1 MSDNSQLNQTAVMVN
16 LASQIGCMMS
26 ASAVIVIGLAF
37 GAGYL
42 LDRVFDTGNVL
53 TIVFLV
59 GSFPVTLFAMIQIGL
74 RMQMR
79 MQRQLEQMK
88 KQAQADKQLAQE
100 EEKQA

>member
-1 MSDNSQLNQTAVMVN
+1 
-16 LASQIGCMMS
+16 MMS

-88 KQAQADKQLAQE
+88 KQAQADKQLPQE

>member
-1 MSDNSQLNQTAVMVN
+1 MVN

-26 ASAVIVIGLAF
+26 AAAVIVIGLAF

-42 LDRVFDTGNVL
+42 LDRVFDTGNIL

-79 MQRQLEQMK
+79 MQRQLDQMK

-100 EEKQA
+100 EEKQT

>member
-1 MSDNSQLNQTAVMVN
+1 MSDNSQLNQTAIMVN

-42 LDRVFDTGNVL
+42 LDRFFDTGNIL

-74 RMQMR
+74 RMQLR
-79 MQRQLEQMK
+79 MQKQLDAAR
-88 KQAQADKQLAQE
+88 KQAQKEQQLAQE
-100 EEKQA
+100 EEKQT

>member
-1 MSDNSQLNQTAVMVN
+1 MVN

-74 RMQMR
+74 RMQML

>member
-1 MSDNSQLNQTAVMVN
+1 MVN

-42 LDRVFDTGNVL
+42 LDRFFDTGNIL

-74 RMQMR
+74 RMQLR
-79 MQRQLEQMK
+79 MQKQLDAAR
-88 KQAQADKQLAQE
+88 KQAQKEQQLAQE
-100 EEKQA
+100 EEKQT

>member
-1 MSDNSQLNQTAVMVN
+1 MVN
-16 LASQIGCMMS
+16 MASQIGCMMS

-42 LDRVFDTGNVL
+42 LDRVFDTKNIF
-53 TIVFLV
+53 TMVFLV

-79 MQRQLEQMK
+79 MQRQLDAMK
-88 KQAQADKQLAQE
+88 KQAQKEKQLAQE
-100 EEKQA
+100 E

>member
-1 MSDNSQLNQTAVMVN
+1 MVN

-26 ASAVIVIGLAF
+26 ALAVIVIGLAF

>member
-1 MSDNSQLNQTAVMVN
+1 MVN

>member
-1 MSDNSQLNQTAVMVN
+1 MVN

-42 LDRVFDTGNVL
+42 LDRYFDTGNVL
-53 TIVFLV
+53 TIIFLV

-79 MQRQLEQMK
+79 MQRQMEAMK
-88 KQAQADKQLAQE
+88 KRQAQEEQLAQQQE
-100 EEKQA
+100 EEKQT

>member
-1 MSDNSQLNQTAVMVN
+1 MVN
-16 LASQIGCMMS
+16 MASQIGCMMS
-26 ASAVIVIGLAF
+26 AAAVIVIGLAF

-42 LDRVFDTGNVL
+42 LDRVFDTGNIL

-79 MQRQLEQMK
+79 MQRQLEALK
-88 KQAQADKQLAQE
+88 KNQTQEEIQLAQE
-100 EEKQA
+100 EEKQT

>member
-1 MSDNSQLNQTAVMVN
+1 MVN

-37 GAGYL
+37 GAGYF
-42 LDRVFDTGNVL
+42 LDRVFDTGNIL

-74 RMQMR
+74 RMQIR
-79 MQRQLEQMK
+79 MQQQLEAIKK
-88 KQAQADKQLAQE
+88 KQAQEEQQLAQE
-100 EEKQA
+100 EEEQT

>member
-1 MSDNSQLNQTAVMVN
+1 MVN
-16 LASQIGCMMS
+16 LASQVGCMMS
-26 ASAVIVIGLAF
+26 AAAVIVIGLAF

-79 MQRQLEQMK
+79 MLKQMELLK
-88 KQAQADKQLAQE
+88 KQAQEETQLAKE

>member
-1 MSDNSQLNQTAVMVN
+1 MVN

-53 TIVFLV
+53 TLVFLV

-79 MQRQLEQMK
+79 MQKQLDQLK
-88 KQAQADKQLAQE
+88 KQTQEETQLAQE

>member
-1 MSDNSQLNQTAVMVN
+1 MVN
-16 LASQIGCMMS
+16 MASQVGCMMS
-26 ASAVIVIGLAF
+26 AAAVIVIGLAF

-42 LDRVFDTGNVL
+42 LDRVFDTGNIL

-79 MQRQLEQMK
+79 MQKQLNAAK
-88 KQAQADKQLAQE
+88 KQAQEEQQLAQQE
-100 EEKQA
+100 EEKQT

>member
-1 MSDNSQLNQTAVMVN
+1 MVN

-42 LDRVFDTGNVL
+42 LDRVFNTGNVL

>member
-1 MSDNSQLNQTAVMVN
+1 MVN
-16 LASQIGCMMS
+16 MASQIGCMMS

-42 LDRVFDTGNVL
+42 LDRVFDTGNIL

-74 RMQMR
+74 RMQLR
-79 MQRQLEQMK
+79 MQKQLDAAK
-88 KQAQADKQLAQE
+88 KQAQEEQLAQE
-100 EEKQA
+100 EEKQT

>member
-1 MSDNSQLNQTAVMVN
+1 MVN

-42 LDRVFDTGNVL
+42 LDRVFDTGNIL

-79 MQRQLEQMK
+79 MQRQLDQMK

-100 EEKQA
+100 EEKQT

>member
-1 MSDNSQLNQTAVMVN
+1 MVN

-42 LDRVFDTGNVL
+42 LDRYFDTGNVL
-53 TIVFLV
+53 TIIFLV

-79 MQRQLEQMK
+79 MQQQMEAIK
-88 KQAQADKQLAQE
+88 KRQAQEEQLAQQQE
-100 EEKQA
+100 EEKQT

>member
-1 MSDNSQLNQTAVMVN
+1 MVN

-26 ASAVIVIGLAF
+26 AAAVIVIGLAY

-42 LDRVFDTGNVL
+42 LDRIFDTGNVL

-74 RMQMR
+74 RMQLR
-79 MQRQLEQMK
+79 MQRQLEQLK
-88 KQAQADKQLAQE
+88 KQTQEETQRAQE

>member
-1 MSDNSQLNQTAVMVN
+1 MVN

-42 LDRVFDTGNVL
+42 LDRVFDTGNIL

-74 RMQMR
+74 RMQIR
-79 MQRQLEQMK
+79 MQKQLDAAK
-88 KQAQADKQLAQE
+88 KQAQKEQLAQE
-100 EEKQA
+100 EEKQT

>member
-1 MSDNSQLNQTAVMVN
+1 MVN

-26 ASAVIVIGLAF
+26 SAAVIVIALAF

-42 LDRVFDTGNVL
+42 LDRLFDTGNIL
-53 TIVFLV
+53 TIIFLV

-79 MQRQLEQMK
+79 MQKQLDVMK
-88 KQAQADKQLAQE
+88 KQAQKEQLAQE
-100 EEKQA
+100 EEKQT

>member
-1 MSDNSQLNQTAVMVN
+1 
-16 LASQIGCMMS
+16 MMS

-42 LDRVFDTGNVL
+42 LDRVFDTDNIF

-79 MQRQLEQMK
+79 MQSRLAALQ
-88 KQAQADKQLAQE
+88 KQAQKEKQLAQE
-100 EEKQA
+100 EEKQT

>member
-1 MSDNSQLNQTAVMVN
+1 MVN

-42 LDRVFDTGNVL
+42 LDRVFDTGNIL

-79 MQRQLEQMK
+79 MQRQLDQMK
-88 KQAQADKQLAQE
+88 QQAQLDKQLAQE
-100 EEKQA
+100 EEKQT

>member
-1 MSDNSQLNQTAVMVN
+1 MVN

-42 LDRVFDTGNVL
+42 LDRLFDTGNIL
-53 TIVFLV
+53 TIIFLV

-79 MQRQLEQMK
+79 MQKQLDVMK
-88 KQAQADKQLAQE
+88 KQAQKEQLAQE
-100 EEKQA
+100 EEKQT

>member
-1 MSDNSQLNQTAVMVN
+1 
-16 LASQIGCMMS
+16 MMS

-42 LDRVFDTGNVL
+42 LDRVFDTGNIL

-74 RMQMR
+74 RMQIR
-79 MQRQLEQMK
+79 MQKQLDAAK
-88 KQAQADKQLAQE
+88 KQAQKEQLAQE
-100 EEKQA
+100 EEKQT

>member
-1 MSDNSQLNQTAVMVN
+1 MVN

-26 ASAVIVIGLAF
+26 SAAVIVIALAF

-42 LDRVFDTGNVL
+42 LDRVFDTGNIL
-53 TIVFLV
+53 TIIFLV

-79 MQRQLEQMK
+79 MQKQLDAAK
-88 KQAQADKQLAQE
+88 KQTQEEQLAQE
-100 EEKQA
+100 EEKQT